1 MFKKAIDIGSS
12 YTRPLLTGK
21 VLYNDRKIINFINT
35 LIILNKDG
43 DVLTSARVADLFLIS
58 TDTNEVFNPIIK
70 EMKGLKKKDIE
81 KLEKKYG
88 IKDNTVISLHN
99 IIVQITSN
107 VNNFTI
113 IKHPYLDLA
122 IIRFKSINKNEFN
135 NFPIFNTKDK
145 GIGTSICHLG
155 FAFPNYDAFSY
166 DKENEKIIVTNKM
179 MNFPLFPLNGVITR
193 NIIDSNGLITMF
205 ETSIP
210 CLPGQ
215 NGGPVLNI
223 NGEIIGL
230 LIDNKKIVDQENPDI
245 IMNLG
250 NAISSS
256 VIINFLENQNIP
268 VAKNN

>member
-1 MFKKAIDIGSS
+1 MFKKAIEVGSS

-21 VLYNDRKIINFINT
+21 VIYNNRKIINLINT
-35 LIILNKDG
+35 LIILNKNG
-43 DVLTSARVADLFLIS
+43 DVLTSSQVADFFLIS
-58 TDTNEVFNPIIK
+58 TDINEVFNPIIE
-70 EMKGLKKKDIE
+70 EMKGLKKKDVE
-81 KLEKKYG
+81 KLEKKFG
-88 IKDNTVISLHN
+88 IRDNTVIKLHN
-99 IIVQITSN
+99 IIVQITPN
-107 VNNFTI
+107 VNNLTI

-122 IIRFKSINKNEFN
+122 IIRFESINKDEFN
-135 NFPIFNTKDK
+135 NFPIFNTEDK
-145 GIGTSICHLG
+145 AIGTSICNLG

-166 DKENEKIIVTNKM
+166 DIDNEKIIITNKI
-179 MNFPLFPLNGVITR
+179 MNFPLFPLNGIITR
-193 NIIDSNGLITMF
+193 NIIDSNGSITMF

-230 LIDNKKIVDQENPDI
+230 LIGNKKIVDRENPDI

-256 VIINFLENQNIP
+256 AIIDFLENHNISYN
-268 VAKNN
+268 KKQ